1 MAKPPYTGHVYS
13 TKLND
18 TQNSA
23 LAHFESLTGSPPIAL
38 EDFERGAISAN
49 ELWQEQVRWIT
60 GVYCDVQNIQF
71 NNFED
76 EDE

>member
-23 LAHFESLTGSPPIAL
+23 LAHFESLTGSPPAAL
-38 EDFERGAISAN
+38 QDFERGAITAN
-49 ELWQEQVRWIT
+49 ELWGEQVRWVRKIA
-60 GVYCDVQNIQF
+60 GVYGDVQNIQF
-71 NNFED
+71 NDF
-76 EDE
+76 